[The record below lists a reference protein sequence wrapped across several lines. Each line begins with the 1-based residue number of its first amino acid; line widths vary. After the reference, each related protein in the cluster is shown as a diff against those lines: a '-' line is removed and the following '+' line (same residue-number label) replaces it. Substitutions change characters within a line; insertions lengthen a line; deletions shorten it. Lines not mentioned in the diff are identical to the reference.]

1 MIEKSN
7 QPYNELLEK
16 EIMPEIE
23 RESAE
28 QLTVEELKQ
37 MVQNVDNVASEYDQ
51 KIEISKGL

>member
-1 MIEKSN
+1 
-7 QPYNELLEK
+7 
-16 EIMPEIE
+16 MPEIE